1 MRCYGVEKDNDAR
14 NMGRNNFSL
23 PIYEGLQEIETK
35 KEKFDVITLWHVLEH
50 IKDFKELLDQLKE
63 LLNENGLI
71 ILGLP
76 NHKSLDANIFK
87 ESWVAYDVPIHLS
100 HFTQH
105 NIKELVRD
113 LSFKSLSTKPLFF
126 DAYYISLLSAKK
138 KGKSFFFG
146 LKSGLLSNLKAKKT
160 SEYSSLAYI
169 IKN

>member
-1 MRCYGVEKDNDAR
+1 MMRETWVGIILAYLFTKD
-14 NMGRNNFSL
+14 
-23 PIYEGLQEIETK
+23 YK
-35 KEKFDVITLWHVLEH
+35 KLKLKRKFDVITLWHVLEH

-126 DAYYISLLSAKK
+126 DAYYISLLAQRKRQIFLFWIKVRTSIQRKQK
-138 KGKSFFFG
+138 RN
-146 LKSGLLSNLKAKKT
+146 LSTLVWLT
-160 SEYSSLAYI
+160 
-169 IKN
+169 